1 MNGEVQRIETS
12 ERAQHKVFRGKTLVR
27 SVGGQWETAGWA
39 RAFVVR
45 DGNDPLFQG
54 AFSVF
59 SQKYHVA
66 IVSDQADVPAS
77 KGRMVVYNDHPG
89 VQQTSGEHST
99 PFRELDTAI
108 SVAKRQYVS
117 DSFDL
122 TDSIGSTSGCPTTR
136 RVAVVGI
143 ATDCTYTAAF
153 DSAEEVQQNLID
165 MVNTASEVFESTFNI
180 SLAIRNL
187 TITDSTCP
195 SNTSNSI
202 PWNVDCS
209 AGDLDWRLQQ
219 FTSWRRTLGDRTN
232 AYWTLMTGC
241 PNGEQIGVS
250 WTGELCD
257 SQMGANVVA
266 QAGNAWQV
274 FA

>member
-1 MNGEVQRIETS
+1 MY
-12 ERAQHKVFRGKTLVR
+12 RGKTLVR
-27 SVGGQWETAGWA
+27 SAGGHWETAGWA

-54 AFSVF
+54 AFSAF
-59 SQKYHVA
+59 SQKYH
-66 IVSDQADVPAS
+66 IDIRSDQNGSLAS
-77 KGRMVVYNDHPG
+77 KSRMVIYHDYPG
-89 VQQTSGEHST
+89 THKANNEHDL

-108 SVAKRQYVS
+108 SLAKRQSVS
-117 DSFDL
+117 DSYDL

-143 ATDCTYTAAF
+143 ATDCTYTAGF
-153 DSAEEVQQNLID
+153 DSAEEVQQSLID
-165 MVNTASEVFESTFNI
+165 MVNTASEVFESAFNI

-195 SNTSNSI
+195 SNTSNSV
-202 PWNVDCS
+202 PWNADCS

-232 AYWTLMTGC
+232 AYWTLMSGC

-257 SQMGANVVA
+257 SQLGANVVA
-266 QAGNAWQV
+266 QAGSAWQV